1 MDTYQGAGPRT
12 TGDNDRD
19 LQVLLQ
25 ELWQRRLKREVEKHK
40 LFEDYLMKVLE
51 KIPKEVAFLLKRQ
64 EVVMVLNSCGRVLL
78 SWGHYE
84 GEEPDEAL
92 VGTMVEHYEKLFI
105 VSQDVQKHLEALSEM
120 KQVICQRLESL
131 EESHRAL
138 IPSLKIQLCQ
148 LQKRCHHQQKQ
159 WLQLEHRVT
168 SQKDMGSY
176 SMGSKAATTDHS
188 PEDLKSRPPVLP
200 RVRGSGFLHDPSQP
214 LPQNQLLNYVQMAI
228 DSMVCQCSPPARSTP
243 RTMGL
248 FSKLDLIQ
256 VKIRVGFLEEAVK
269 RGKQPHSGN
278 HTRTLTPPSSL
289 GTRIYVGQNGDNEIY
304 LTAHGTQS
312 MLVRGQS
319 QGPQK
324 IPQILR
330 EMPKGS
336 RLGSQ
341 NPFSRHPD
349 FRLLQPALTQ
359 LVAMQALPTS

>member
-1 MDTYQGAGPRT
+1 MDTDQGAGPSS
-12 TGDNDRD
+12 TGDKHRD

-25 ELWQRRLKREVEKHK
+25 ELWRLQAKQRRLKREVEKHK

-51 KIPKEVAFLLKRQ
+51 KIPKAQEGFMEEAASPGAQVAFLLKRQ

-105 VSQDVQKHLEALSEM
+105 VIQDVQKHLEALSEM

-176 SMGSKAATTDHS
+176 S
-188 PEDLKSRPPVLP
+188 
-200 RVRGSGFLHDPSQP
+200 
-214 LPQNQLLNYVQMAI
+214 NQLLNYVQMAI
-228 DSMVCQCSPPARSTP
+228 DSMVRQCSPSTRSAP

-256 VKIRVGFLEEAVK
+256 EFMLDKMETMRFISLLMEPRVCWLGDSLKDPRRYPRSF
-269 RGKQPHSGN
+269 GKCPRDQDSVP
-278 HTRTLTPPSSL
+278 RTPFP
-289 GTRIYVGQNGDNEIY
+289 
-304 LTAHGTQS
+304 GTQ
-312 MLVRGQS
+312 
-319 QGPQK
+319 
-324 IPQILR
+324 
-330 EMPKGS
+330 
-336 RLGSQ
+336 
-341 NPFSRHPD
+341 
-349 FRLLQPALTQ
+349 
-359 LVAMQALPTS
+359 TSDCSSPH

>member
-1 MDTYQGAGPRT
+1 MDTNQGAGPSA
-12 TGDNDRD
+12 TGDKDRD

-25 ELWQRRLKREVEKHK
+25 ELWRLQAKQRRLEREVEKHK

-51 KIPKEVAFLLKRQ
+51 KIPK
-64 EVVMVLNSCGRVLL
+64 
-78 SWGHYE
+78 GHYE

-176 SMGSKAATTDHS
+176 SMGSKAATTEHS

-228 DSMVCQCSPPARSTP
+228 DSMVRQCSPSAHSTP

-256 VKIRVGFLEEAVK
+256 HK
-269 RGKQPHSGN
+269 
-278 HTRTLTPPSSL
+278 PP
-289 GTRIYVGQNGDNEIY
+289 R
-304 LTAHGTQS
+304 
-312 MLVRGQS
+312 
-319 QGPQK
+319 
-324 IPQILR
+324 LR
-330 EMPKGS
+330 FWF
-336 RLGSQ
+336 SQ
-341 NPFSRHPD
+341 NPATITTTQNISSPQKDPETPRPQDTRWSRAWTLCD
-349 FRLLQPALTQ
+349 TVSSLPANGFQ
-359 LVAMQALPTS
+359 L

>member
-1 MDTYQGAGPRT
+1 MDTYQGAGPSA
-12 TGDNDRD
+12 TGDKDRD

-25 ELWQRRLKREVEKHK
+25 ELWRLQAKQRRLKREVEKHK

-51 KIPKEVAFLLKRQ
+51 KIPKAQEGFMEEAASPGAQVAFLLKRQ
-64 EVVMVLNSCGRVLL
+64 EVVMVLNSCGQVLL

-84 GEEPDEAL
+84 GEEPDETL

-138 IPSLKIQLCQ
+138 IRSLKIQLCQ

-176 SMGSKAATTDHS
+176 S
-188 PEDLKSRPPVLP
+188 
-200 RVRGSGFLHDPSQP
+200 
-214 LPQNQLLNYVQMAI
+214 NQLLNYVQMAI
-228 DSMVCQCSPPARSTP
+228 DSMVWQCFPSAHSTP

-256 VKIRVGFLEEAVK
+256 EFMLDKMETMRFISLLMEPRVCWSGDSLKDPRRYPRSF
-269 RGKQPHSGN
+269 GKCPRDQDSVP
-278 HTRTLTPPSSL
+278 RTPFP
-289 GTRIYVGQNGDNEIY
+289 
-304 LTAHGTQS
+304 GTQ
-312 MLVRGQS
+312 
-319 QGPQK
+319 
-324 IPQILR
+324 
-330 EMPKGS
+330 
-336 RLGSQ
+336 
-341 NPFSRHPD
+341 
-349 FRLLQPALTQ
+349 
-359 LVAMQALPTS
+359 TSDCSSPH

>member
-25 ELWQRRLKREVEKHK
+25 ELWRLQAKQRRLKREVEKHK

-51 KIPKEVAFLLKRQ
+51 KIPKAQEGFMEEAASPGAQVAFLLKRQ

-200 RVRGSGFLHDPSQP
+200 RLGVRGMLGEDQNLLFL
-214 LPQNQLLNYVQMAI
+214 LLLFLLLFFFLLQNQLLNYVQMAI
-228 DSMVCQCSPPARSTP
+228 DSMVWQCSPPARSTP

-256 VKIRVGFLEEAVK
+256 EFMLDKMETMRFISLLMEPRVCWSGDSLKDPRRYPRSF
-269 RGKQPHSGN
+269 GKCPRDQDSVPK
-278 HTRTLTPPSSL
+278 TPFP
-289 GTRIYVGQNGDNEIY
+289 
-304 LTAHGTQS
+304 GTQ
-312 MLVRGQS
+312 
-319 QGPQK
+319 
-324 IPQILR
+324 
-330 EMPKGS
+330 
-336 RLGSQ
+336 
-341 NPFSRHPD
+341 
-349 FRLLQPALTQ
+349 
-359 LVAMQALPTS
+359 TSDCSSPH

>member
-1 MDTYQGAGPRT
+1 MDTDQGAGPSS
-12 TGDNDRD
+12 TGDKHRD

-25 ELWQRRLKREVEKHK
+25 ELWRLQAKQRRLKREVEKHK

-51 KIPKEVAFLLKRQ
+51 KIPK
-64 EVVMVLNSCGRVLL
+64 
-78 SWGHYE
+78 GHYE

-105 VSQDVQKHLEALSEM
+105 VIQDVQKHLEALSEM

-176 SMGSKAATTDHS
+176 S
-188 PEDLKSRPPVLP
+188 
-200 RVRGSGFLHDPSQP
+200 
-214 LPQNQLLNYVQMAI
+214 NQLLNYVQMAI
-228 DSMVCQCSPPARSTP
+228 DSMVRQCSPSTRSAP

-256 VKIRVGFLEEAVK
+256 EFMLDKMETMRFISLLMEPRVCWLGDSLKDPRRYPRSF
-269 RGKQPHSGN
+269 GKCPRDQDSVP
-278 HTRTLTPPSSL
+278 RTPFP
-289 GTRIYVGQNGDNEIY
+289 
-304 LTAHGTQS
+304 GTQ
-312 MLVRGQS
+312 
-319 QGPQK
+319 
-324 IPQILR
+324 
-330 EMPKGS
+330 
-336 RLGSQ
+336 
-341 NPFSRHPD
+341 
-349 FRLLQPALTQ
+349 
-359 LVAMQALPTS
+359 TSDCSSPH

>member
-1 MDTYQGAGPRT
+1 MDTNKGAGPSA
-12 TGDNDRD
+12 TGDKDRD
-19 LQVLLQ
+19 LQMLLQ
-25 ELWQRRLKREVEKHK
+25 ELWRLQAKQRRLEREVEKHK

-51 KIPKEVAFLLKRQ
+51 KIPK
-64 EVVMVLNSCGRVLL
+64 
-78 SWGHYE
+78 GHYE

-176 SMGSKAATTDHS
+176 SMGSKAATTEHS

-228 DSMVCQCSPPARSTP
+228 DSMVQQCSPSAHSTP

-256 VKIRVGFLEEAVK
+256 EFMLDKMETIRFISLLMEPRVCWSGDSLKDPRRYPRSF
-269 RGKQPHSGN
+269 GKCPRDQDSVP
-278 HTRTLTPPSSL
+278 RTPFPGTQTSDCSSL
-289 GTRIYVGQNGDNEIY
+289 
-304 LTAHGTQS
+304 H
-312 MLVRGQS
+312 
-319 QGPQK
+319 
-324 IPQILR
+324 
-330 EMPKGS
+330 
-336 RLGSQ
+336 
-341 NPFSRHPD
+341 
-349 FRLLQPALTQ
+349 
-359 LVAMQALPTS
+359 

>member
-1 MDTYQGAGPRT
+1 MDTDQG
-12 TGDNDRD
+12 DKDRD

-25 ELWQRRLKREVEKHK
+25 ELWRLQAKQRRLKREVEKHK

-51 KIPKEVAFLLKRQ
+51 KIPKAQEGFMEEAASPGVQVAFLLKRQ
-64 EVVMVLNSCGRVLL
+64 EVVMVLNSCGQVLL

-105 VSQDVQKHLEALSEM
+105 VSQDVQKHLEALAEM

-200 RVRGSGFLHDPSQP
+200 R
-214 LPQNQLLNYVQMAI
+214 NQLLNYVQMAI
-228 DSMVCQCSPPARSTP
+228 DSMVWQCSPSARSTP

-256 VKIRVGFLEEAVK
+256 EFMLDKMETMRFISLLMEPRVCWSGDSLKDPRRYPRSF
-269 RGKQPHSGN
+269 GKCPRDQDSVP
-278 HTRTLTPPSSL
+278 RTPFP
-289 GTRIYVGQNGDNEIY
+289 
-304 LTAHGTQS
+304 GTQ
-312 MLVRGQS
+312 
-319 QGPQK
+319 
-324 IPQILR
+324 
-330 EMPKGS
+330 
-336 RLGSQ
+336 
-341 NPFSRHPD
+341 
-349 FRLLQPALTQ
+349 
-359 LVAMQALPTS
+359 TSDCSSPH